1 MDIEKALLTPDNL
14 VKADVIVKLFHF
26 DNSSGNKFFL
36 LEVGG
41 FTFNAII
48 YNDTKTPYISQG
60 NFYIFYGATQKYED
74 RIEFEIATVE

>member
-1 MDIEKALLTPDNL
+1 MDIEKALSSPDNL
-14 VKADVIVKLFHF
+14 VKADVLVKSFHF
-26 DNSSGNKFFL
+26 DNSSGNKFLL

-60 NFYIFYGATQKYED
+60 NFSIFYGVT
-74 RIEFEIATVE
+74 